1 MARRSL
7 QELRTQAQTDFA
19 DNTTGAITPT
29 ILRSYITY
37 FVDTMAP
44 AYAAINIT
52 TPTVVAI
59 AVTDTIINNY
69 TDVAATAGTF
79 TTTPA
84 SGNVTQ
90 VLNGR
95 PGCSTRITFSCDI
108 QGANNADV
116 TFTIYINGNPST
128 FAVTATTTGA
138 SNFTSVY
145 VGGVTYQTLDT
156 VVSVFAKATT
166 AGDFNI
172 DNALLLCE
180 YVPVNSYV

>member
-1 MARRSL
+1 MARRSMV
-7 QELRTQAQTDFA
+7 ELHDEAQTAFA

-29 ILRSYITY
+29 ILRSFVTD

-44 AYAAINIT
+44 AYGAIDIT
-52 TPTVVAI
+52 TPQVKALTTTNQI
-59 AVTDTIINNY
+59 LNNY
-69 TDVAATAGTF
+69 TDIAATAGTF

-95 PGCSTRITFSCDI
+95 PGCSTRFTFSCDV

-116 TFTIYINGNPST
+116 TFTIYINGNPTT
-128 FAVTATTTGA
+128 FAVTTTITGA
-138 SNFTSVY
+138 TNFSAVSLTGLV
-145 VGGVTYQTLDT
+145 YQTLDT
-156 VVSVFAKATT
+156 VVSVFVRSSA
-166 AGDFNI
+166 AGNFTIN
-172 DNALLLCE
+172 NALLLCE

>member
-19 DNTTGAITPT
+19 DNTTGLITPT
-29 ILRSYITY
+29 ILRSYITD

-44 AYAAINIT
+44 AYGAIRIIT
-52 TPTVVAI
+52 PAI
-59 AVTDTIINNY
+59 FTINTTDTIINGY
-69 TDVAATAGTF
+69 TNVATTAGTF
-79 TTTPA
+79 TSTPA

-128 FAVTATTTGA
+128 YSVTATTTGA
-138 SNFTSVY
+138 TNFTSIY
-145 VGGVTYQTLDT
+145 VGGITYETIDT
-156 VVSVFAKATT
+156 VITVFAKSTV
-166 AGDFNI
+166 AGSFTVN
-172 DNALLLCE
+172 NALLLCE